1 MDCLKIYP
9 LVICYI
15 AMENG
20 PFIVDFPIKDGWIFP
35 VRYVKIP
42 EGKPPFSYGFPMV
55 FPFIVHVPG
64 HLY

>member
-1 MDCLKIYP
+1 
-9 LVICYI
+9 
-15 AMENG
+15 MENG